1 MNSSIDHN
9 PEALAAMQAA
19 DPNQSIVVLNL
30 LRFREVAL
38 EGFGVDGLS
47 GMDAFRRYGEANAS
61 DNVTYGAEPI
71 WMGPA
76 HNTIVGT
83 EKWDLAILVRYPT
96 RQHFIDKLHDPVYL
110 ESSNIRAAALED
122 SRAIEL
128 TQMLP
133 MQ

>member
-1 MNSSIDHN
+1 MKHINHN
-9 PEALAAMQAA
+9 TEALEAMQAA
-19 DPNQSIVVLNL
+19 DPDQSIVVLNL
-30 LRFREVAL
+30 LRFRDVAL
-38 EGFGVDGLS
+38 DGAGVDGLS
-47 GMDAFRRYGEANAS
+47 GRDAFRRYGEVNAS
-61 DNVTYGAEPI
+61 DNVTYGAQPI

-76 HNTIVGT
+76 HSTIIGD

-110 ESSNIRAAALED
+110 DSAKIRAAALED

-133 MQ
+133 PQ

>member
-1 MNSSIDHN
+1 MEHISHN
-9 PEALAAMQAA
+9 PEALAAMQDA
-19 DPNQSIVVLNL
+19 DPDQSIVILNL
-30 LRFREVAL
+30 LRFRDVAL

-47 GMDAFRRYGEANAS
+47 GRDAFRRYGEANAA
-61 DNVTYGAEPI
+61 DNVTYGAQPI

-76 HNTIVGT
+76 HNTIIGD

-110 ESSNIRAAALED
+110 ESSNIRAAALDD

-133 MQ
+133 PA

>member
-1 MNSSIDHN
+1 MKHINHN
-9 PEALAAMQAA
+9 TEALEAMQAA
-19 DPNQSIVVLNL
+19 DPDQSIVVLNL
-30 LRFREVAL
+30 LRFRDVAL
-38 EGFGVDGLS
+38 DGAGVDGLS
-47 GMDAFRRYGEANAS
+47 GRAAFRRYGEVNAS
-61 DNVTYGAEPI
+61 DNVTYGAQPI

-76 HNTIVGT
+76 HSTIIGD

-110 ESSNIRAAALED
+110 DSAKIRAAALED

-133 MQ
+133 PQ